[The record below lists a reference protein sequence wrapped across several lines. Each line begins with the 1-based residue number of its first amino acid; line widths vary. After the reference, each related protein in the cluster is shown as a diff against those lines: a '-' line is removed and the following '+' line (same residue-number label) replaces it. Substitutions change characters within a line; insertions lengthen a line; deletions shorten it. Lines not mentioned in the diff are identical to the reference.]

1 MPLAVVPRPSVNVW
15 HVPCAKRLRSR
26 GAFFCRDRPAAE
38 RRHNDSTP
46 HGSAAIAGSS
56 PALRF
61 PWLIGGAVVFVGS
74 ILAVLFLLFAARERA
89 SMLWGISAFLAN
101 VACFSTFF
109 AGIP

>member
-1 MPLAVVPRPSVNVW
+1 MVSRALRAISTANCGWLRPCTLGGFLLFGKKKATKEKAAVVPRPSVNVW

-61 PWLIGGAVVFVGS
+61 PWLIGGAVV
-74 ILAVLFLLFAARERA
+74 
-89 SMLWGISAFLAN
+89 
-101 VACFSTFF
+101 
-109 AGIP
+109 